1 MVSMMMLRPPPSHRQ
16 TPWLVRG
23 KLYAAGFM
31 SLWIMPQPARS
42 FVIPITGWR
51 NLTPAQLQQG
61 FVFLI
66 FADNAT
72 ASLTELTTHVFAGV
86 RTQVIVE
93 EHRDNDELK
102 VQWLMFPEGYDVDSI
117 PEYY

>member
-1 MVSMMMLRPPPSHRQ
+1 MMLRPPSTHRQ

-31 SLWIMPQPARS
+31 SLWFMPQPASS

-51 NLTPAQLQQG
+51 NLTRAQLQQG

-72 ASLTELTTHVFAGV
+72 ASLMELSAHVFTGV

-93 EHRDNDELK
+93 EHCDSDGLK

-117 PEYY
+117 PECY